1 MELSSSK
8 KQKFLYS
15 TLISL
20 SAVAAGIVVKK
31 GMDMIYEK
39 VYRQDPPDQHANE
52 NVDLVKFLAYSVITG
67 IAINLVKNSVMR
79 SGTVLVEKKKGIE
92 VA

>member
-8 KQKFLYS
+8 KQKFLHS

-39 VYRQDPPDQHANE
+39 IYRQDPPDQNADD

-67 IAINLVKNSVMR
+67 VAINLVKNTVMR
-79 SGTVLVEKKKGIE
+79 SGTVLIEKNKGIE
-92 VA
+92 I

>member
-1 MELSSSK
+1 MKLSDLKSE
-8 KQKFLYS
+8 KFLHS

-31 GMDMIYEK
+31 GFDMVYEK
-39 VYRQDPPDQHANE
+39 IYRQDPPDQTNSE

-67 IAINLVKNSVMR
+67 VAINLVKNTVMR
-79 SGTVLVEKKKGIE
+79 SGTVLIEKQKGLE
-92 VA
+92 LE